1 MFELLVL
8 AIFCWVFFGV
18 IKLMFKVARGL
29 AKMLA
34 VILFI
39 MALPSLI
46 GCLLYAS
53 GVILLLPV
61 ALITV
66 AWGLLKVCAKGC
78 V

>member
-8 AIFCWVFFGV
+8 VICCWVFFGV

-66 AWGLLKVCAKGC
+66 AWGLLEVCAKGC